1 MSSPH
6 FDYDIVIAGSGPAG
20 VSTWLHLHKLDSA
33 LAART
38 LVLEKARHPR
48 PKLCGGGVMRA
59 ADMVLSRL
67 RVKIDVPSVP
77 IHSAEF
83 RYHGKRFYWRQKNFF
98 RVVRRH
104 EFDAALASAARQRGM
119 ALHEQEA
126 VRGFARVGGGVEV
139 ETSRGTYRARALV
152 GADGALSAVRAHMHI
167 EEKPRVSRLISILT
181 PLTPAVLTP
190 PALTSAGQRA
200 QPEPADN
207 TAVFEMDGLDA
218 GLQGYVWDFPCR
230 EDNVAALDRGI
241 FDSRIYPGRPR
252 ADLKTLFRSALQARG
267 AFDPGQV
274 WEGHPERWFHPQAVY
289 AQPHVRLAGDA
300 AGVDAFAGEGISFA
314 LQYGEVAA
322 AELVAAFSHSD
333 FGFAGYHDR
342 VMAHDLGKGLAQRY
356 WLAKLIYPGWPQ
368 FLLALFFQVMSY
380 LWR

>member
-1 MSSPH
+1 MSSPQ
-6 FDYDIVIAGSGPAG
+6 FDYDILIAGSGPAG
-20 VSTWLHLHKLDSA
+20 VSTWLHLHKLDPA

-38 LVLEKARHPR
+38 LVVEKARHPR

-59 ADMVLSRL
+59 ADVVLGRL

-98 RVVRRH
+98 RVVRRY
-104 EFDAALASAARQRGM
+104 EFDAALANAARQRGM
-119 ALHEQEA
+119 VLREQEA
-126 VRGFARVGGGVEV
+126 VRDFAHVGGGVEV

-152 GADGALSAVRAHMHI
+152 GADGATSAVRAHMHI
-167 EEKPRVSRLISILT
+167 QEKPRVSRLVSI
-181 PLTPAVLTP
+181 LTP
-190 PALTSAGQRA
+190 PALTPAGQRA
-200 QPEPADN
+200 PLELADDN

-218 GLQGYVWDFPCR
+218 GLQGYIWDFPCR
-230 EDNVAALDRGI
+230 EDDAAALDRGI
-241 FDSRIYPGRPR
+241 FDGHIYRGRSR

-267 AFDPGQV
+267 AFDPGQA
-274 WEGHPERWFHPQAVY
+274 WEGHAERWFHPQAVY
-289 AQPHVRLAGDA
+289 AQPHVLLAGDA

-322 AELVAAFSHSD
+322 AELTAAFSHND
-333 FGFAGYHDR
+333 FGFAGYRAR
-342 VMAHDLGKGLAQRY
+342 VMAHDLGKGLTQRY
-356 WLAKLIYPGWPQ
+356 WLARLIYPGWPP

>member
-1 MSSPH
+1 MSGPH
-6 FDYDIVIAGSGPAG
+6 FDHGIVIAGCGPAG
-20 VSTWLHLHKLDSA
+20 VSTWLHLHKLDPA

-59 ADMVLSRL
+59 ADVVLGRL

-104 EFDAALASAARQRGM
+104 EFDAALANAARQRGM

-126 VRGFARVGGGVEV
+126 VRNFARVAGGVEV

-152 GADGALSAVRAHMHI
+152 GADGAMSAVRAQMRI

-181 PLTPAVLTP
+181 PAVLTP
-190 PALTSAGQRA
+190 PVPSSAGQRI
-200 QPEPADN
+200 QQEPADN
-207 TAVFEMDGLDA
+207 TAIFEMDGLDA
-218 GLQGYVWDFPCR
+218 GLQGYVWDFPCQ
-230 EDNVAALDRGI
+230 EDGVAALDRGI
-241 FDSRIYPGRPR
+241 FDSRIYPGRPH

-267 AFDPGQV
+267 AFDPGQP
-274 WEGHPERWFHPQAVY
+274 WEGHPECWFHPRAVY
-289 AQPHVRLAGDA
+289 AQPHVLLAGDA
-300 AGVDAFAGEGISFA
+300 AGVDSFAGEGISFA

-322 AELVAAFSHSD
+322 AELVAAFGHSD
-333 FGFAGYHDR
+333 FGFAGYRDR
-342 VMAHDLGKGLAQRY
+342 VMAHDLGKGLTLRY
-356 WLAKLIYPGWPQ
+356 WLAQLIYPGWPP
-368 FLLALFFQVMSY
+368 FLLDLFFQVMSC

>member
-6 FDYDIVIAGSGPAG
+6 FDYDILIAGSGPAG
-20 VSTWLHLHKLDSA
+20 VSTWLHLHKLDPA

-48 PKLCGGGVMRA
+48 PKLCGGGIMRA
-59 ADMVLSRL
+59 ADMVLARL

-104 EFDAALASAARQRGM
+104 EFDAALADAARQRGM
-119 ALHEQEA
+119 ALREQEA
-126 VRGFARVGGGVEV
+126 VRDFARLGGGVEV
-139 ETSRGTYRARALV
+139 ETSRGIYRARALV
-152 GADGALSAVRAHMHI
+152 GADGALSAVRATMHL
-167 EEKPRVSRLISILT
+167 EEKPRVARLISILT
-181 PLTPAVLTP
+181 PVVPTP
-190 PALTSAGQRA
+190 PALMPSTQRI
-200 QPEPADN
+200 QPEATDN
-207 TAVFEMDGLDA
+207 IAIFELDGLDA

-230 EDNVAALDRGI
+230 EDGVTALDRGI
-241 FDSRIYPGRPR
+241 FDGRIYPGRLR

-267 AFDPGQV
+267 AFDPDQA
-274 WEGHPERWFHPQAVY
+274 WEGHPERWFHPRAIY
-289 AQPHVRLAGDA
+289 AQPHVLLAGDA
-300 AGVDAFAGEGISFA
+300 AGIDGLAGEGISFA

-322 AELVAAFSHSD
+322 AELVAAFEHND
-333 FGFAGYHDR
+333 FGLAGYSDR
-342 VMAHDLGKGLAQRY
+342 VLAHDLGKGLTQRY
-356 WLAKLIYPGWPQ
+356 WLAKLIYPGWPP
-368 FLLALFFQVMSY
+368 FLLNLFFQVMSH

>member
-1 MSSPH
+1 MSSPP

-20 VSTWLHLHKLDSA
+20 VSTWLHLHKLDPA

-59 ADMVLSRL
+59 ADMALARL

-104 EFDAALASAARQRGM
+104 EFDAALANAARQRGM

-126 VRGFARVGGGVEV
+126 VRDFGRVGGEVEV

-152 GADGALSAVRAHMHI
+152 GADGATSAVRTQMHI
-167 EEKPRVSRLISILT
+167 EEKPRMSRLISILT
-181 PLTPAVLTP
+181 PPVLTSDGHR
-190 PALTSAGQRA
+190 TQ
-200 QPEPADN
+200 QEPADN
-207 TAVFEMDGLDA
+207 TAIFEMDGLDA
-218 GLQGYVWDFPCR
+218 GLQGYVWDFPCQ
-230 EDNVAALDRGI
+230 EDGVAALDRGI

-267 AFDPGQV
+267 AFDAGQA
-274 WEGHPERWFHPQAVY
+274 WEGHPEQWFHPRAVY
-289 AQPHVRLAGDA
+289 AQPHVLLAGDA
-300 AGVDAFAGEGISFA
+300 AGVDSFAGEGISFA

-322 AELVAAFSHSD
+322 AELVAAFGHND
-333 FGFAGYHDR
+333 FGFAGYRDR
-342 VMAHDLGKGLAQRY
+342 VIAHDLGKGLTQRY
-356 WLAKLIYPGWPQ
+356 WLAKLLYPGWPP
-368 FLLALFFQVMSY
+368 FLLDLFFQVMSR
-380 LWR
+380 LLR